1 MGDIQAH
8 YPENKISNPKP
19 ITGGPTEHGFDYY
32 FGTGVPNSPPFT
44 YIENDHVVE
53 LPTSIY
59 SYEPNPDFVVMP
71 RSFEGSPMA
80 PGWKFEQILPD
91 ITQKAVEYIH
101 NQSQTDKPFF
111 LYFSRTA
118 PHEPV
123 VPSKEFRGKSGIAP
137 IADFVM
143 ETDWSAGQ
151 IIKALDDAGISDNT
165 IVIFIADNGHSH
177 YTGWDDLIDAGHL
190 PSGPYRGHKGDI
202 WEGGHRVPFIVRWPG
217 KVASGKSNNQLLC
230 LTDIF
235 ATFAE
240 IVSGESLPNN
250 IGEDSFSFLSTLL
263 GSNDRK
269 FRTNLVSH
277 SVNGEFAYRSGPWK
291 IVFKMPY
298 NKLNMS
304 RGKPAIVELYNL
316 DEDISEKNN
325 IAEEHHEVIVQLTNE
340 LRSVVQ
346 RGTSRMGPQQLNDAI
361 ISFDTIQMKRW
372 ATTISN

>member
-1 MGDIQAH
+1 
-8 YPENKISNPKP
+8 
-19 ITGGPTEHGFDYY
+19 
-32 FGTGVPNSPPFT
+32 
-44 YIENDHVVE
+44 
-53 LPTSIY
+53 
-59 SYEPNPDFVVMP
+59 MP